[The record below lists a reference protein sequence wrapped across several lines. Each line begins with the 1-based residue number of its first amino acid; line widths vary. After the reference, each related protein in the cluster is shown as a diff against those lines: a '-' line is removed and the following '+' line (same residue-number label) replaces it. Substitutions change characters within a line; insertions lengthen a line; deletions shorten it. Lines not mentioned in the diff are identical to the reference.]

1 MSSAIMPKSQEQ
13 TFETNL
19 HRKNKALA
27 DFIHILSG
35 CHATK
40 LTIQKKPPITWGLS
54 ISIQQPI

>member
-1 MSSAIMPKSQEQ
+1 MPKSQEQ

-19 HRKNKALA
+19 HPKNKALA

-40 LTIQKKPPITWGLS
+40 LTIQKKPPITWRLS
-54 ISIQQPI
+54 ISIQQSI